1 MLNNPVGSNDL
12 VSALGQDRVLL
23 GFPGAGG
30 TADGHT
36 VRYALISQQPTKHR
50 WDAVICLQRGH
61 NARQLVAS
69 HGDHGDIVLVFGS
82 KSLGDVD
89 RGDRSAPADHVF
101 ERQAVAADI
110 SEALTPHEQS
120 NKLTAFLKSGRVQ
133 RSDYAC
139 SVDKYFHGTLRA
151 NSCRMEVKSSV
162 RLPPSTAFA
171 RANDRKVGFEALR
184 SIAKGGRCS
193 SPPACASH

>member
-1 MLNNPVGSNDL
+1 LGRARKTKQHPVL
-12 VSALGQDRVLL
+12 TERAHEIVRPDRIIEHE
-23 GFPGAGG
+23 
-30 TADGHT
+30 D
-36 VRYALISQQPTKHR
+36 HR
-50 WDAVICLQRGH
+50 WDASICLQRGH

-69 HGDHGDIVLVFGS
+69 HGDQGDIVLVFGS

-89 RGDRSAPADHVF
+89 TGSRSTPANHVF

-110 SEALTPHEQS
+110 SEALTPREQS
-120 NKLTAFLKSGRVQ
+120 DKLTAFLKSGRVQ

-139 SVDKYFHGTLRA
+139 SVDENFHGTLRA
-151 NSCRMEVKSSV
+151 DSRRIKVKPSV

-193 SPPACASH
+193 SRPAWASQ